1 MKPSVSAW
9 IEACG
14 EDLCAAESLLQ
25 SGLATGAAQRQM
37 QVATGRRQVAHIGR
51 RGMVFMPRIIH

>member
-25 SGLATGAAQRQM
+25 SGQTWMEGASDNQESLL
-37 QVATGRRQVAHIGR
+37 
-51 RGMVFMPRIIH
+51 